1 MIATS
6 RKRRNMA
13 TAAKVVLSAAAVIL
27 VVRSGE
33 IPPDRTD
40 PGCACYRGD
49 AHRAGGWRTLPGWML
64 INRVLRA
71 EVARAQVPS
80 AELTAEEVVRPP
92 LWPDPPLT
100 VRPYWGL
107 SFDGTDDYATAPNS
121 PSLNITGSLTIE
133 AWVNPSALAA
143 DANDISGRWGG
154 TGQSQYL
161 FRLGSSGKVAA
172 FLSSDGTTV
181 AGRKS
186 SAVIASIGIPV
197 HVATVYDA
205 TAQTLLLYVNGGGVS
220 ADLIGTIPA
229 SLYSQSKILGVGAS
243 YIEGGAGGFFSGRIT
258 QLRVW
263 NVARTQAQIQS
274 TMYRPFL
281 GPTTGLVLEYPMLP
295 GTGQTITDHSGTGN
309 HGTRGSTADTDTN
322 DPQWTGPYRGLAGG
336 PLQ

>member
-6 RKRRNMA
+6 RKRCMMA

-27 VVRSGE
+27 VVRNGE
-33 IPPDRTD
+33 VPPDRTD

-107 SFDGTDDYATAPNS
+107 SFDGTDDYGSAPNS
-121 PSLNITGSLTIE
+121 TSLNITGSLTIE
-133 AWVNPSALAA
+133 AWVEPTGSSAANGGIVDRGGGRQYALAI
-143 DANDISGRWGG
+143 AN
-154 TGQSQYL
+154 TNLYFLLSQN
-161 FRLGSSGKVAA
+161 GSDQFYRYASPTVPAN
-172 FLSSDGTTV
+172 SWTHV
-181 AGRKS
+181 AG
-186 SAVIASIGIPV
+186 
-197 HVATVYDA
+197 VYDA
-205 TAQTLLLYVNGGGVS
+205 SAQTMTVYLNGS
-220 ADLIGTIPA
+220 IPSSTLSGTVGN
-229 SLYSQSKILGVGAS
+229 SLYSQTASFYIGRRLQTGQYFKGV
-243 YIEGGAGGFFSGRIT
+243 IT

-263 NVARTQAQIQS
+263 NVVRTQAQVQMDMV
-274 TMYRPFL
+274 TPFI
-281 GPTTGLVLEYPMLP
+281 GPTAGLVLEYPMLP
-295 GTGQTITDHSGTGN
+295 GSGQTLTDYSGTGN
-309 HGTRGSTADTDTN
+309 NGTLGSSAGIDTN